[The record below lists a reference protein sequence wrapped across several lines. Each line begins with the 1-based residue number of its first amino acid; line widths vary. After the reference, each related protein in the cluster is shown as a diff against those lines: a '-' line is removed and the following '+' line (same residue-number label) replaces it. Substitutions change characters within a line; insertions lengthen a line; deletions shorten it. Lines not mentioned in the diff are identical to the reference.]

1 MARLRIRTKMRKTL
15 PGGRYTWQIDF
26 NRNVRRLWRCQSNED
41 ALAPIKELLDG
52 TGTGKYRLDY
62 ELNWKRQP
70 IATSMYLTSKSDV
83 ALVKMCYA
91 DAIRNIYELKLETP
105 DDAQ

>member
-1 MARLRIRTKMRKTL
+1 MARLRIRAKTRQTL

-26 NRNVRRLWRCQSNED
+26 NRYQRSLHRCRSNAD
-41 ALAPIKELLDG
+41 AVKPILELMDG
-52 TGTGKYRLDY
+52 TAAGKYRIDY
-62 ELNWKRQP
+62 GRNWKGEA
-70 IATSMYLTSKSDV
+70 IAITMYLTHKSDV

-105 DDAQ
+105 NDAE